1 MRKFV
6 IARIHYS
13 GIFGGMFKDN
23 ILSDL
28 SELQDSSGFIVSDGY
43 HWTVGGIEQIDA
55 DGARVVQGVIA
66 KIIPTQELTIVDEE
80 TKTESLTE
88 ASEVKDR
95 ESHFFIGLDSN
106 LIALETSGMLTKKQL
121 ANVFI
126 AGFLK
131 ITKNYQ
137 PELDYTYDDHL
148 IIEKLEK
155 FSAAK
160 LAKFNLTATNPHAN
174 DEFKPLDDQF
184 HKANVAKAELTYQ
197 PSVDGKLDIKNEE
210 SIVRQSL
217 MMAAAGYGSGF
228 IKGSD
233 VHDKPYTLQLGDNLI
248 DTVEIH
254 ESLTDDEVR
263 KRIILKFNS
272 KDARS
277 A

>member
-131 ITKNYQ
+131 IQK
-137 PELDYTYDDHL
+137 EL
-148 IIEKLEK
+148 
-155 FSAAK
+155 S
-160 LAKFNLTATNPHAN
+160 
-174 DEFKPLDDQF
+174 
-184 HKANVAKAELTYQ
+184 
-197 PSVDGKLDIKNEE
+197 
-210 SIVRQSL
+210 R
-217 MMAAAGYGSGF
+217 
-228 IKGSD
+228 
-233 VHDKPYTLQLGDNLI
+233 
-248 DTVEIH
+248 
-254 ESLTDDEVR
+254 
-263 KRIILKFNS
+263 
-272 KDARS
+272 
-277 A
+277 